1 MVHRHSLYHSVYLY
15 VHLGFSIIKSTQNK
29 IKSKWIMGHSSAVHG
44 NSFSSPFPIHGQFF
58 NLCQHWPWPRGSLIN
73 RDIAHEP
80 GLCGAGIWPAGWS
93 RAHAQ
98 QSSSY
103 SQRSAR
109 PATVVSWQREE
120 DRKWV
125 VVGGDRKVEMNKR
138 KSARRQKKFKRACF
152 ANCYANKDEYLDKK
166 NFS

>member
-1 MVHRHSLYHSVYLY
+1 MDCGTFLSIPWQQFLQPIPQSMDSSSISASTDHGLGVPSSTGTQLMSLDCV
-15 VHLGFSIIKSTQNK
+15 
-29 IKSKWIMGHSSAVHG
+29 
-44 NSFSSPFPIHGQFF
+44 
-58 NLCQHWPWPRGSLIN
+58 
-73 RDIAHEP
+73 
-80 GLCGAGIWPAGWS
+80 GLES
-93 RAHAQ
+93 AQ

-125 VVGGDRKVEMNKR
+125 VVGKDRKVEMNKR
-138 KSARRQKKFKRACF
+138 KSPWRQKKFKRACF
-152 ANCYANKDEYLDKK
+152 ANCYANKDDYLDKK